1 MGDDAVRLVL
11 RPIGSPA
18 QVLASITDE
27 PLAYS
32 VSTYAEVRSFA
43 FPDRPTVDRMPVSVR
58 LAAVGNEL
66 KRNLILMSD
75 LIRRLEALEW
85 KVELIGDEVVA
96 TTDLSAEAGWLK
108 LQAEGISDHLLP
120 LLEKGSDRPPKGLGL
135 AVRQRRARSEPPR
148 SS

>member
-1 MGDDAVRLVL
+1 LRLVL

-18 QVLASITDE
+18 RVLASITDE
-27 PLAYS
+27 PLSYS
-32 VSTYAEVRSFA
+32 VTTYSEVRSFA

-58 LAAVGNEL
+58 LAALANEL

-75 LIRRLEALEW
+75 LVRRLEALEW
-85 KVELIGDEVVA
+85 KVELIEDEVVV
-96 TTDLSAEAGWLK
+96 TNELSVEAGWLK

-120 LLEKGSDRPPKGLGL
+120 LLQKGSDRPPKNLGL
-135 AVRQRRARSEPPR
+135 AVRQSRARSEPAP